1 MSRMN
6 EMWLE
11 EAYPVEIPQVVIVE
25 ETTNE

>member
-11 EAYPVEIPQVVIVE
+11 ENYPVEIPQVVIVE
-25 ETTNE
+25 ESADE